1 MSLLQK
7 LDDDLKSSLKASDKL
22 RVSVVRMAKAAI
34 KNRQI
39 DKGSELSDD
48 DIIAVLSTLA
58 KQRKESI
65 DMFSKGRREDLAE
78 KERQE
83 LGILQS
89 YLPRQLT
96 PEELDSVIL
105 EAIRESSVQ
114 GTQDMGKVMRLI
126 MPKVKGV
133 ADGKTVNQRLKELLE
148 KP

>member
-1 MSLLQK
+1 MSLLRK
-7 LDDDLKSSLKASDKL
+7 LDDDLKTSLKASDTL
-22 RVSVVRMAKAAI
+22 RVSVVRMAKSAI
-34 KNRQI
+34 KYREI

-58 KQRKESI
+58 KQRRESI
-65 DMFSKGRREDLAE
+65 EMFAKGEREDLAE

-89 YLPRQLT
+89 YLPQQLA
-96 PEELDSVIL
+96 PEELDGIIL
-105 EAIRESSVQ
+105 EAIRESSAQ
-114 GTQDMGKVMRLI
+114 GTQDMGRVMRLV

-133 ADGKTVNQRLKELLE
+133 ADGKTVNQRVKELLE